1 MTKKSK
7 TIILSLSVIVGMGFI
22 LFIIPPVTKAILQ
35 MVESV
40 MGRTLRDPARW
51 IEIIQH
57 CSFIGLFAI
66 GIVNFLLLTKK
77 GFQIFTEI
85 KKAFA
90 EFFSSL
96 VTKKGLLFLGITVF
110 AFFLIFSGIILA
122 DFYYD
127 DDIWRS
133 YEGSRSWI
141 GYSRYISEFLSILL
155 HTNFVLSDIAPL
167 TSILSILMM
176 SLATLMLSWVADKK
190 QFRIFSVIAS
200 AFIFI
205 SPFFGQNFAYR
216 FDSPYM
222 VLAVLFPIL
231 PFFCKEDKAAF
242 VFSSVVFVI
251 LGCMCYQAGCGIYIL
266 LTIYFC
272 LLDWLDKKDNKKVF
286 GFAGL
291 SAAAFICALLIF
303 MIFFMNTLENS
314 SGNYVSTKISLLGF
328 LDNVKKYFSHTF
340 GDFGSLWTK
349 AFGLIMALFAFVS
362 LIIYSK
368 RNKVITFFFVSL
380 ILLFAFVFSFGPY
393 ILFER
398 SLFAPRAFLGFNG
411 FVAFIALLLLQ
422 TENSVSKLSFTKK
435 ATIAALFWG
444 CVVFMGVYGNALS
457 EQKAYQD
464 FRAELLLSDL
474 NKFVAKDSVCNISF
488 EGSIGNAQ
496 GYKES
501 LKNYPLLKK
510 MITIVPAE
518 GGIWNDDL
526 FNSLNFSCED
536 VGLKENPNYP
546 LLLSTYYHDIY
557 GQDNNFYIVL
567 RK

>member
-57 CSFIGLFAI
+57 CSFIGLFVIALL
-66 GIVNFLLLTKK
+66 NFLLFSKK
-77 GFQIFTEI
+77 GNHIFAEI
-85 KKAFA
+85 KKSFG
-90 EFFSSL
+90 EFFSAL
-96 VTKKGLLFLGITVF
+96 VTKKGLLFLGTTIV
-110 AFFLIFSGIILA
+110 AYFFIFWGIIQA
-122 DFYYD
+122 GFYYD

-141 GYSRYISEFLSILL
+141 GYSRYVSEVLSILI

-303 MIFFMNTLENS
+303 MVFFMNTLENS
-314 SGNYVSTKISLLGF
+314 SGNYVSTKLSLEGILE
-328 LDNVKKYFSHTF
+328 NVKKYSQFTF
-340 GDFGSLWTK
+340 GYFGGLWTK
-349 AFGLIMALFAFVS
+349 IFGIIMVLFTFAS

-368 RNKVITFFFVSL
+368 QNKVFTFLFVSL

-411 FVAFIALLLLQ
+411 FVSFIALLLLQ
-422 TENSVSKLSFTKK
+422 TQNSTSGIRYIGKITV
-435 ATIAALFWG
+435 AALFWG
-444 CVVFMGVYGNALS
+444 CLVFMNIYGNALA

-464 FRAELLLSDL
+464 FRTNILISDL
-474 NKFVAKDSVCNISF
+474 NKFVNSDSGCNISF
-488 EGSIGNAQ
+488 KGSIGHAQ

-557 GQDNNFYIVL
+557 GEENNFYVVL
-567 RK
+567 R